1 MRTSWLPIALA
12 GVASGLL
19 YFFGA
24 AVAALIVGFD
34 SYVLGSDLA
43 TAWAVWA
50 GPVVWALVAMIA
62 LRVAF
67 ARRPGRILP
76 IALSLLAG
84 PVIGYLFTNAVAGA
98 RAKAILAEMQSQAE
112 SQLIPALPFALPV
125 GSRVV
130 GGSSWGKKDASLTFV
145 CDDSP
150 RHLLAYFRENLPPTW
165 RQCRQWE
172 SLHAFV
178 SPRKDGLELSISV
191 DLLYEDRTRFTLSRS
206 ARSVLWPDDLAK
218 LCDLKGNS
226 VPDRP

>member
-1 MRTSWLPIALA
+1 MKTSWLPAAIA

-19 YFFGA
+19 YFVGA
-24 AVAALIVGFD
+24 ALAALIVGFG
-34 SYVLGSDLA
+34 SYALASDVV
-43 TAWAVWA
+43 TAWVVWA
-50 GPVVWALVAMIA
+50 GPVAWVLVAMTT
-62 LRVAF
+62 LRF
-67 ARRPGRILP
+67 TSARRPGRVVP
-76 IALSLLAG
+76 IGLTLLAG
-84 PVIGYLFTNAVAGA
+84 PVVGYALTYAIAGA
-98 RAKAILAEMQSQAE
+98 RAEAILAEMRSQAE
-112 SQLIPALPFALPV
+112 SQLLPGLPFALPV

-130 GGSSWGKKDASLTFV
+130 RGSTWGKTDASLTFV

-172 SLHAFV
+172 GLHAFV

-206 ARSVLWPDDLAK
+206 ARSVLWPEDMAK
-218 LCDLKGNS
+218 LCDLKGNP